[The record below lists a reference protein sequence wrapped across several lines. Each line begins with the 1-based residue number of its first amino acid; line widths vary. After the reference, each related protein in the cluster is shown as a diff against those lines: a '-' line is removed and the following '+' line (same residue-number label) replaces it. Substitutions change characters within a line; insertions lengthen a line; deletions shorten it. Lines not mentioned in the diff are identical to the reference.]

1 MNDKIRVREVR
12 VVDEEG
18 TQVGVMRTLD
28 ALDLARSKGLDLVEV
43 APKGRPPVCRIMDYG
58 KYLYQQSKRE
68 HAARKK
74 QKSFSVKE
82 IKLRPKTGEHDFM
95 FKLRH
100 IEEFLAKL
108 NKVKITILF
117 RGRERTHP
125 EIGEKILGRI
135 AAHFGERVVLEQAPR
150 LEGHNMTMVLAPG
163 DAFKEAAKS

>member
-1 MNDKIRVREVR
+1 VR

-18 TQVGVMRTLD
+18 AQIGVMRTLD

-43 APKGRPPVCRIMDYG
+43 APNARPPVCRIMNFG
-58 KYLYQQSKRE
+58 KYLYQMSKRE

-74 QKSFSVKE
+74 QRSFSIKE
-82 IKLRPKTGEHDFM
+82 IKLRPKTGEHDYL

-108 NKVKITILF
+108 NKVKVTILF

-125 EIGEKILGRI
+125 EIGERILSRI
-135 AAHFGERVVLEQAPR
+135 ASYFGERVVVEQPPR
-150 LEGHNMTMVLAPG
+150 FEGHNMTMVLTPG
-163 DAFKEAAKS
+163 DWFKEATKS

>member
-1 MNDKIRVREVR
+1 MR

-43 APKGRPPVCRIMDYG
+43 APNARPPVCRIMNYG

-74 QKSFSVKE
+74 QRNFSVKE
-82 IKLRPKTGEHDFM
+82 IKLRPKTGEHDFT

-100 IEEFLAKL
+100 IEEFLEKL
-108 NKVKITILF
+108 NKVKVTILF
-117 RGRERTHP
+117 RGRERSHP
-125 EIGEKILGRI
+125 EIGERILARI
-135 AAHFGERVVLEQAPR
+135 AEYFGERVVVEQPAR
-150 LEGHNMTMVLAPG
+150 FEGRNMTMVLLPG
-163 DAFKEAAKS
+163 ETFKEAAKP